1 MTSATRRLQTADGH
15 DLAVEIIGE
24 GPNVVCVHGLAI
36 DRRVMQHFCEP
47 ALSESGARRIYVDL
61 PGHGESRA
69 NREALSADHLVAAL
83 AEVIATVAD
92 GPVALVGYAYGA
104 YLAQAL
110 TALYEGVR
118 GLALVCPTVEP
129 DFARRTTPPRR
140 VHAREE
146 GLPFSDDPRE
156 KLAFEEVAVRQTA
169 SQLALF
175 QRVVHPANIAVDQEA
190 MAAVRARYATSRP
203 IWGALDGWDGP
214 ALVVCGRDDHWV
226 GFEDAARLCRHLR
239 RSELVVLPD
248 CGHLLPFEEPARLRA
263 LLAGWAGRL

>member
-1 MTSATRRLQTADGH
+1 VTLTRVATNGH
-15 DLAVEIIGE
+15 DLAVEILGD
-24 GPNVVCVHGLAI
+24 GPSVICLHGLAV
-36 DRRVMQHFCEP
+36 DRRVMQAVCEP
-47 ALSESGARRIYVDL
+47 ALAESGLRRVYVDL

-69 NREALSADHLVAAL
+69 DHTALSADHLVAAIGD
-83 AEVIATVAD
+83 VIGAVTD

-104 YLAQAL
+104 YLAQAV
-110 TALYEGVR
+110 TALYHGIR

-140 VHAREE
+140 VAVREDP
-146 GLPFSDDPRE
+146 LPFSDDPRE

-169 SQLALF
+169 AQLDVF
-175 QRVVHPANIAVDQEA
+175 QRVIHPANIAVDQEA

-203 IWGALDGWDGP
+203 IWAALDEWDGP

-239 RSELVVLPD
+239 RCELVVLPE
-248 CGHLLPFEEPARLRA
+248 CGHLLPFEEPARWRA
-263 LLAGWAGRL
+263 LLLGWASRLR